1 MTMSDSERR
10 WVRAFPSGH
19 KHLGLLNVDAGLKAE
34 AAMRVGN
41 LVPDALILDLIL
53 TSLTGKGWLSTKKSA
68 GEVISA
74 LDRGNGTISE
84 AVHASEDPSTSFIL
98 DGFPR
103 TAVQAAALDRLIPIN
118 LVVHLLTPP
127 PVIISRIAN
136 RWVHAPSGRVYNID
150 FNAPKVPGIDDA
162 TGEPLTKREDDNQ
175 ETWRQRL
182 RKFGETSEPL
192 LKHYD
197 DKGLMWRVEG
207 NSSDEISPQLFH
219 EIERRFA

>member
-1 MTMSDSERR
+1 MTEAC
-10 WVRAFPSGH
+10 VLIAG
-19 KHLGLLNVDAGLKAE
+19 GTEGLKAE
-34 AAMRVGN
+34 ATMRAGN

-53 TSLTGKGWLSTKKSA
+53 SSLTSKGWLSTTRTP
-68 GEVISA
+68 GEVIA
-74 LDRGNGTISE
+74 AIGRGNGNVSE
-84 AVHASEDPSTSFIL
+84 SVHASQDPSTSFIL

-103 TAVQAAALDRLIPIN
+103 TAAQASALDRLIPIN

-127 PVIISRIAN
+127 SIIISRIAN
-136 RWVHAPSGRVYNID
+136 RWVHAPSGRVYNTD
-150 FNAPKVPGIDDA
+150 FNAPKKPGKDDI
-162 TGEPLTKREDDNQ
+162 TGEPLTKREDDDE

-207 NSSDEISPQLFH
+207 NSSDEITPKLFQ
-219 EIERRFA
+219 EIENRFA